1 MISLDTNYLLRF
13 FTNDVKSQ
21 AQIAK
26 RLIKG
31 SSEIYLSVIAIAETV
46 YFLRNH
52 FEKSKDEVCEELSL
66 LIKQPSIKTQDFVS
80 QALLL
85 YRSEN
90 ISFYDSLLLSEALEE
105 KLTLRTFD
113 KKLTKVFDKYQKG
126 V

>member
-1 MISLDTNYLLRF
+1 MLLR
-13 FTNDVKSQ
+13 NSQ
-21 AQIAK
+21 YGH
-26 RLIKG
+26 L
-31 SSEIYLSVIAIAETV
+31 YP
-46 YFLRNH
+46 
-52 FEKSKDEVCEELSL
+52 EELSL

-113 KKLTKVFDKYQKG
+113 KKLTKVFDKYQKD